1 MAENKT
7 EFQCNG
13 VVGGNFEAVRK
24 KWIEFDPPLYKQR
37 YFFVKDLVN
46 QHKTK
51 KVADLGCGDNTL
63 LWILKIHSCAEL
75 LVGVDI
81 NDSVLHYSRNK
92 LSPSWGDQLSP
103 RDLDLTVTLYIGSAV
118 ERDSRLRGFDLI
130 TCIELIEHLNSE
142 DLARFPEVVFG
153 YFSPSMI
160 VISTPNSEFNP
171 LFPSGN
177 ALRDLDHKFEWN
189 RMQFQTWALDVANR
203 YNYSVEFTGVGEPPA
218 GAENVGYCT
227 QIGIFRKNEAKATEL
242 CISEQDDEHV
252 YELFYTELYPSLQQE
267 KVRKF
272 VVLNEVYR
280 QVYLMRRRFIKILDP
295 LAASIFNS
303 ADCDPAKV
311 EERRLLGPPMFT
323 DARLAEIRLLG
334 PPFTEAEKTEF
345 ILLGPAF
352 TEAEKTKIVNSPKP
366 FCVGNEFCVPLE
378 RLLAYPKVN
387 RICDSIDTLKMYI
400 ADTVTLSSDGSAMKV
415 DIPDHDDY

>member
-1 MAENKT
+1 
-7 EFQCNG
+7 CNG
-13 VVGGNFEAVRK
+13 VVDGYFDLSK
-24 KWIEFDPPLYKQR
+24 KVIEFDPPLYKQR
-37 YFFVKDLVN
+37 YHFVKDLVN
-46 QHKTK
+46 RHNTK

-63 LWILKIHSCAEL
+63 LWMLKIHSRAEL

-81 NDSVLHYSRNK
+81 NESRLRYSWDK
-92 LSPSWGDQLSP
+92 LSPSWGNHLSP
-103 RDLDLTVTLYIGSAV
+103 RDLDLTVTLYVGSAV

-153 YFSPSMI
+153 YFSPTMI

-171 LFPSGN
+171 LFPLDN

-227 QIGIFRKNEAKATEL
+227 QIGIFWKNEAKATES
-242 CISEQDDEHV
+242 CISEQDGEHA
-252 YELFYTELYPSLQQE
+252 YKLLYTVLYPSLQQE

-280 QVYLMRRRFIKILDP
+280 EVYIMRRRFIRILIPMDDSEFNNSEDSD
-295 LAASIFNS
+295 ASETEFK
-303 ADCDPAKV
+303 DRFV
-311 EERRLLGPPMFT
+311 GPP
-323 DARLAEIRLLG
+323 A
-334 PPFTEAEKTEF
+334 FTEAQKAEF
-345 ILLGPAF
+345 RLLGPAF
-352 TEAEKTKIVNSPKP
+352 TEAEKTEFVLLGPAFTEAEKTNIVNSPKP

-387 RICDSIDTLKMYI
+387 RICDNIEMLRTYI
-400 ADTVTLSSDGSAMKV
+400 ADTVTLSSDGSTMKV
-415 DIPDHDDY
+415 EIPDHDDY